1 MVGSQFW
8 PDCLQAARAIESQ
21 REDDFFSPLGLE
33 TDRSEAMGQIS
44 DTPSS
49 VSFWIK
55 SSIVAGLIRA
65 WPKRMR
71 ISLTK
76 QLPYPQI
83 RLKIQKSDPIPP
95 IGRLEIGH
103 IQDLDP
109 SKFLK
114 LDGPR
119 GKGAD

>member
-1 MVGSQFW
+1 MIREEAGAGSGAERKVSRGADGWMVGSQFW

-21 REDDFFSPLGLE
+21 REDDFFSPLGFE

-55 SSIVAGLIRA
+55 SSIEAGLIRA

-71 ISLTK
+71 EAGREVREVERIS
-76 QLPYPQI
+76 
-83 RLKIQKSDPIPP
+83 
-95 IGRLEIGH
+95 
-103 IQDLDP
+103 
-109 SKFLK
+109 
-114 LDGPR
+114 
-119 GKGAD
+119 